1 MLLHRK
7 AQVGGQRRIALCVV
21 GNSQRVGRSALGN
34 CMASPGTY
42 VTGTRIEVSLLA
54 HGSRG
59 STSDRL
65 HGIGDLFTS
74 SL

>member
-42 VTGTRIEVSLLA
+42 VTGTRIEVSL
-54 HGSRG
+54 
-59 STSDRL
+59 
-65 HGIGDLFTS
+65 FTG
-74 SL
+74 